1 MIKNL
6 MIVDGI
12 GLILPWL
19 LNVLLMI
26 IIYGIVGM
34 PK

>member
-1 MIKNL
+1 

-19 LNVLLMI
+19 LNVVLMI

>member
-1 MIKNL
+1 